1 MPSYLEMTYVILIT
15 GFVEFKYLYFKI
27 YILRSI
33 YLKLSIFFGNSHP
46 GFHCYY

>member
-27 YILRSI
+27 FNFIFLDPYI
-33 YLKLSIFFGNSHP
+33 
-46 GFHCYY
+46 